1 MFSKNESES
10 SDSLAILSC
19 LCHDNYFV
27 GKSFLTNLTTEERTK
42 LYARNHGDARS
53 KLCLDHLLTSLNR
66 RHFLNQPPKFE
77 NLSQNLS
84 LLSTAFAAAYPE
96 NDLLVMRISIDFLED
111 LLISSTEHSSK
122 DNVKE
127 VVLSIIKQMFV
138 MMDFGDVSDE
148 QNSLLFNFASH
159 LSKLHGYSLNFLD
172 ITVKTVLYLLE
183 ANTNAT
189 NTMFEAIE
197 MLSQVLKKAALDKEK
212 DQTLMSSLKLQLDS
226 LLALFNAT
234 LTTDIKLEDDKAS
247 LKLVEAVLR
256 CSLCLTK
263 FNLIGAQF
271 GNPTLIVA
279 KLKSVLNS
287 DRLCGGPIMAILF
300 EMASK
305 LKTDNKKWEKVF
317 REKLET
323 DESLIRSWMN
333 CFESKCH
340 KSWVG
345 NYFRLMDENSETSRV
360 FQKLWA
366 EEGTDPKTKIDDPP
380 RKKDTFANFDMK
392 EIDKVVQQISTKI
405 QNNDTNDCL
414 LEVWEMGQFQV
425 ETQKN
430 KINIL
435 NEALKAADVSLI
447 GTVHFFFDVFSQ
459 SIFILCRIKSYNT
472 KATLVFWSQRT
483 VD

>member
-1 MFSKNESES
+1 MRANFLSFHTLKCRIKSLHKFFRFLFSKNESES
-10 SDSLAILSC
+10 SNSLAILSC
-19 LCHDNYFV
+19 LCHDNYSV

-42 LYARNHGDARS
+42 LYAGNHKDARS

-66 RHFLNQPPKFE
+66 RHFLNQPPKYE
-77 NLSQNLS
+77 NLSQTLS

-111 LLISSTEHSSK
+111 IVVSSAEHSSK

-127 VVLSIIKQMFV
+127 IVLSIIKQMFC

-148 QNSLLFNFASH
+148 QNSLLFNFTSH

-197 MLSQVLKKAALDKEK
+197 MLSQVLKEAVLDKEK

-234 LTTDIKLEDDKAS
+234 LTTDIKLEDDMAS
-247 LKLVEAVLR
+247 LRLVEAVLR

-263 FNLIGAQF
+263 FNLIGTQF
-271 GNPTLIVA
+271 GNPTLICA

-287 DRLCGGPIMAILF
+287 DRLCGGPIMASLF
-300 EMASK
+300 ELASK

-323 DESLIRSWMN
+323 DEAVINSWMK

-345 NYFRLMDENSETSRV
+345 TYFRLMDENSETSHV
-360 FQKLWA
+360 FQKLWT
-366 EEGTDPKTKIDDPP
+366 EEGTNPKKTDSPP
-380 RKKDTFANFDMK
+380 KKETFANFNMK

-430 KINIL
+430 KIDIL

-447 GTVHFFFDVFSQ
+447 GT
-459 SIFILCRIKSYNT
+459 
-472 KATLVFWSQRT
+472 
-483 VD
+483 